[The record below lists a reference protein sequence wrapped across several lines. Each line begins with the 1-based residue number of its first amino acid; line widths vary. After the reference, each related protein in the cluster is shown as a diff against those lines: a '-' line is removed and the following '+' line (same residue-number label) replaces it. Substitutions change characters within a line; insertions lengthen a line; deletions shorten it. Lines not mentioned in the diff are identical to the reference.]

1 MPWYESLQELPPFNH
16 TFIDESRDLKG
27 FWPRFFNTLLWHF
40 AKFLKNI
47 QVHQNDNKRIMK
59 ENVDLINT
67 INELKREKKVKTDN
81 ASIIIE
87 LKMQTKKEIDLCL
100 KI

>member
-1 MPWYESLQELPPFNH
+1 
-16 TFIDESRDLKG
+16 
-27 FWPRFFNTLLWHF
+27 
-40 AKFLKNI
+40 
-47 QVHQNDNKRIMK
+47 MK

-81 ASIIIE
+81 ASKIID
-87 LKMQTKKEIDLCL
+87 LKFQTKKEIDLCL

>member
-1 MPWYESLQELPPFNH
+1 
-16 TFIDESRDLKG
+16 
-27 FWPRFFNTLLWHF
+27 
-40 AKFLKNI
+40 
-47 QVHQNDNKRIMK
+47 MK

-81 ASIIIE
+81 ASKIIE